1 MSAAITNGLID
12 KNVSP
17 SNVSGNCPTGNCTWE
32 IYQSMGV
39 CSNIAD
45 VSSTITSHC
54 RDSTT
59 QLDPGG
65 CNYSVP
71 TIDRYPTV
79 LETNLTNADTLWIGA
94 MNVPFDL
101 VFFPGLNTLVQFYI
115 IYAPDVGTWATYD
128 PTTDHTSDLVA
139 LEVNLDLCLHTYNT
153 TMTFGVTT
161 TKLVSQST
169 NLTWRTSQEL
179 TSRTTFSDITTI
191 QDSEVFGMY
200 FTNVIAFNAHLSLQ
214 TFTGSAYMLKED
226 LDSPENRFNTDTA
239 HAIASSLYGNPPGK
253 QGLSNLLGNLTMSMT
268 NA

>member
-1 MSAAITNGLID
+1 MTAAIMNGLID

-39 CSNIAD
+39 CSNVAD

-59 QLDPGG
+59 QLDSGG

-79 LETNLTNADTLWIGA
+79 QGTNLTNADTLWIGA
-94 MNVPFDL
+94 INVPYDW
-101 VFFPGLNTLVQFYI
+101 VWFPGLNTLVQFFI
-115 IYAPDVGTWATYD
+115 IYAPDVGTWVTND
-128 PTTDHTSDLVA
+128 PTTDHTSELVA
-139 LEVNLDLCLHTYNT
+139 LEVNLTLCLHTYNT

-161 TKLVSQST
+161 TNLVSQST
-169 NLTWRTSQEL
+169 NLNWQSSQQANG
-179 TSRTTFSDITTI
+179 TISFSAVTTT
-191 QDSEVFGMY
+191 QDSEVFWMDSW
-200 FTNVIAFNAHLSLQ
+200 NVLGFNAHLSLQ
-214 TFTGSAYMLKED
+214 TFTGSAYMLAED
-226 LDSPENRFNTDTA
+226 FDPSGNTFKTDTA
-239 HAIASSLYGNPPGK
+239 HAIASSLYGNPSGK
-253 QGLSNLLGNLTMSMT
+253 QGLSNLLDNLTMSMT